1 MKEMLQRGKVQG
13 SSVPGLIRE
22 SVAVGLQY
30 CRDEMFRDQKFWVE
44 KFRDP
49 SSGMKSSGIKS
60 SGMKSSGRKNSELQ
74 FT

>member
-1 MKEMLQRGKVQG
+1 
-13 SSVPGLIRE
+13 
-22 SVAVGLQY
+22 
-30 CRDEMFRDQKFWVE
+30 MFRDQKFWVE